1 MMFMHACT
9 KRAVT
14 LLNKRKPPAVTP
26 NRKNHGLM
34 IPLASRGKHSSPQ
47 AKAPITATAAASVK
61 HVLRTPNHA
70 AASDR
75 ASINPREARHDQSP
89 LQRAFP
95 LHRQFGSFD
104 HGGSYL
110 EQARRRQFSRLQR
123 GKSAQ
128 RVGASRSAPATA
140 LARLR
145 HFGPSV
151 EVME

>member
-61 HVLRTPNHA
+61 HVLRTPNHV

-75 ASINPREARHDQSP
+75 ASINCVRPHHDQSP

-95 LHRQFGSFD
+95 LHRQFGSFN
-104 HGGSYL
+104 HGGGYL
-110 EQARRRQFSRLQR
+110 EQARCRKIPRIQR

-128 RVGASRSAPATA
+128 RVGASRGASATA
-140 LARLR
+140 VPRLR
-145 HFGPSV
+145 HVGLSV